1 MLLLGNLDFEILLY
15 NLYNFLGG
23 GPLSGS
29 PGCYQNLSL
38 IRLTTELIKQHFY
51 GKPDNQKW
59 IIVDMGVTFADDT
72 IPGIDLIYPDP
83 GFIIDKKEDLLGI
96 ILTHA
101 HEDHIGAIAHIWP
114 KLKCKIYATPFTAV
128 LINEKFKEKK
138 IDISKELKIVQLN
151 STLDL
156 DPFKI
161 EFVTL
166 THSILEPNG
175 LKIETPVGNIL
186 HTGDWKCDP
195 DPLIG
200 ENINSK
206 RLKEIGDEGVLAMIC
221 DSTNVFSAGRAGS
234 ELDVRNNLLKV
245 MQRLNKR
252 IIITSFASN
261 VARMETA
268 FYCAEKTGRQI
279 ALVGRSMHR
288 IYKAA
293 RQCGYLNNV
302 IEPLDARDVKNIAR
316 EKIVYLCTG
325 SQGEPMGAM
334 NRIANY
340 IHPDV
345 FIERGDTVIFSS
357 KIIPGNEKKLYKLH
371 NQLVKEGIEVISEE
385 NEYIHVS
392 GHPNRED
399 LKDMY
404 NWIKPKCVI
413 PVHGEHRHMIEHINF
428 AKEMQV
434 PYPVKVEN
442 GDIVRIYPGNKPEV
456 FDKAPSG
463 KLYVDGNISVEE
475 DSQSIKERK
484 NLSANGFIEATILIT
499 PKGNIHNRPLLT
511 FRGLPIYEK
520 EEFLYELEDEIEK
533 TTRSFSLNNKKQET
547 NLIDALKTTCRKFT
561 KEKTG
566 KRPLTNINLVRI

>member
-1 MLLLGNLDFEILLY
+1 MKEELIFCP
-15 NLYNFLGG
+15 LGG
-23 GPLSGS
+23 SGEI
-29 PGCYQNLSL
+29 GMNMNL
-38 IRLTTELIKQHFY
+38 FAY

-59 IIVDMGVTFADDT
+59 IIVDIGVTFADDSV
-72 IPGIDLIYPDP
+72 PGIDLIYPDP

-114 KLKCKIYATPFTAV
+114 KLKCKIYATPFTSV
-128 LINEKFKEKK
+128 LITEKFKEKK
-138 IDISKELKIVQLN
+138 IDISGYLKIVELN
-151 STLDL
+151 SILNL

-206 RLKEIGDEGVLAMIC
+206 RLKEIGKEGVITMIC

-234 ELDVRNNLLKV
+234 ELDVRNNMLKV
-245 MQRLNKR
+245 TERLNKR

-268 FYCAEKTGRQI
+268 FYCAEKIGRQI

-288 IYKAA
+288 IFKAA
-293 RQCGYLNNV
+293 KQCGYLNNV
-302 IEPLDARDVKNIAR
+302 IEPLDARDVKNISR
-316 EKIVYLCTG
+316 DKIVYLCTG

-340 IHPDV
+340 THPDV
-345 FIERGDTVIFSS
+345 FIERGDAVIFSS

-385 NEYIHVS
+385 SEYIHVS

-399 LKDMY
+399 LRDMY
-404 NWIKPKCVI
+404 NWIKPKSVI
-413 PVHGEHRHMIEHINF
+413 PVHGEHRHMLEHINF

-434 PYPVKVEN
+434 PYPIKVEN
-442 GDIVRIYPGNKPEV
+442 GDIVRLYPGNKPEV
-456 FDKAPSG
+456 YDKAPSG
-463 KLYVDGNISVEE
+463 RIYVDGSISVEE

-499 PKGNIHNRPLLT
+499 PKGNIHNRPLIT

-520 EEFLYELEDEIEK
+520 EEFQNGLEDEIDK
-533 TTRSFSLNNKKQET
+533 TVKTFSLNNKKQEI
-547 NLIDALKTTCRKFT
+547 NLIDALKSTCRKFT
-561 KEKTG
+561 KQKTG
-566 KRPLTNINLVRI
+566 KRPLANINLVRI

>member
-1 MLLLGNLDFEILLY
+1 MKEELIFCP
-15 NLYNFLGG
+15 LGG
-23 GPLSGS
+23 SGEI
-29 PGCYQNLSL
+29 GMNMNL
-38 IRLTTELIKQHFY
+38 FAY

-59 IIVDMGVTFADDT
+59 IIVDIGVTFADDT

-520 EEFLYELEDEIEK
+520 EEFLYGLEDEIEK

>member
-1 MLLLGNLDFEILLY
+1 MNMNLFA
-15 NLYNFLGG
+15 
-23 GPLSGS
+23 
-29 PGCYQNLSL
+29 
-38 IRLTTELIKQHFY
+38 Y
-51 GKPDNQKW
+51 GKQDNKKW
-59 IIVDMGVTFADDT
+59 IIVDIGVTFADDT
-72 IPGIDLIYPDP
+72 IPGVDLIFPDP
-83 GFIIDKKEDLLGI
+83 GFIVDKKNDLLGI

-128 LINEKFKEKK
+128 LISEKFKEKK
-138 IDISKELKIVQLN
+138 IDITGYIEIVELN
-151 STLDL
+151 STLEIK
-156 DPFKI
+156 PFKI

-200 ENINSK
+200 ENINSN
-206 RLKEIGDEGVLAMIC
+206 RLKEIGKEGVLAMIC

-234 ELDVRNNLLKV
+234 ELDVRNNMLRV
-245 MQRLNKR
+245 MQRLKKR
-252 IIITSFASN
+252 VIITSFASN
-261 VARMETA
+261 VARMESA

-279 ALVGRSMHR
+279 SLVGRSMHR
-288 IYKAA
+288 IFKAA
-293 RQCGYLNNV
+293 RTCGYLQNV
-302 IEPLDARDVKNIAR
+302 IDPIDARDAKNISR

-334 NRIANY
+334 TRISNY
-340 IHPDV
+340 THPDV
-345 FIERGDTVIFSS
+345 FIERGDAVIFSS

-371 NQLVKEGIEVISEE
+371 NSLVREEIEVISEDSE
-385 NEYIHVS
+385 FIHVS

-404 NWIKPKCVI
+404 NWVKPQSVI
-413 PVHGEHRHMIEHINF
+413 PVHGEQRHMIEHINF

-442 GDIVRIYPGNKPEV
+442 GDIVRLYPGSSPEV
-456 FDKAPSG
+456 YDKAPTG
-463 KLYVDGNISVEE
+463 RLYLDGNISVEE
-475 DSQSIKERK
+475 DAQSIKERR
-484 NLSANGFIEATILIT
+484 NLSANGFIEVTVLIT
-499 PKGNIHNRPLLT
+499 PKGNVHNRPILT
-511 FRGLPIYEK
+511 FKGLPIIDK
-520 EEFLYELEDEIEK
+520 EDFKIELEEEIEK
-533 TTRSFSLNNKKQET
+533 TIKTFSLINKKQEM
-547 NLIDALKTTCRKFT
+547 NLMEALKITCRKFT

-566 KRPLTNINLVRI
+566 KRPLANINLVRV